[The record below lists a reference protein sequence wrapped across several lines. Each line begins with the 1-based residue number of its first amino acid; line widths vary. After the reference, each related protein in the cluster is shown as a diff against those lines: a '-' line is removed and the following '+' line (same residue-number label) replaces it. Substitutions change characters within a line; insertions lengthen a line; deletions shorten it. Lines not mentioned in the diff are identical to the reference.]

1 MMMRSD
7 EEIFS
12 LAAGVAVAF
21 ASAMHDGENAASGE
35 KPHQGIFSRN
45 RTIAS
50 GATWL
55 KCQKTHWDSGTVWPE
70 TVLGPTIYGYDG
82 HGNVRFLTNTSGT
95 VGNTYTLDAFGAQ
108 IASTVTTANTYLYSG
123 ERFDS
128 NLNLYQLRARF
139 YNMLTGRFETMDP
152 GPARS
157 VASCGSQADDIVHPG
172 ALHKYVY
179 AQNDPVNHIDP
190 SGRDIE
196 EEGELSQI
204 SEEARPTIRELECD
218 ALYEEDLVVCRAL
231 GSTFCYAQAAERYAA
246 CLVGRP
252 IPPFPFYLP

>member
-1 MMMRSD
+1 MLCAAQEMPAPLAPPMMMRSD

-108 IASTVTTANTYLYSG
+108 IASTVTVANTYLYSG

-128 NLNLYQLRARF
+128 NLNLYQLRARY

-152 GPARS
+152 APGKI
-157 VASCGSQADDIVHPG
+157 ADPTT
-172 ALHKYVY
+172 LHKY
-179 AQNDPVNHIDP
+179 AFAANNPVNRIDP
-190 SGRDIE
+190 TGRDIE
-196 EEGELSQI
+196 EDAEFEAWLSKVEPEIKETAFNLCVEQVVEELSVQELYLGY
-204 SEEARPTIRELECD
+204 SLAELTAMAVEQCRPLLE
-218 ALYEEDLVVCRAL
+218 
-231 GSTFCYAQAAERYAA
+231 
-246 CLVGRP
+246 
-252 IPPFPFYLP
+252 

>member
-1 MMMRSD
+1 MAYDGDGIRVSETAGGVTTKYLVDSLNPTGYSQVLD
-7 EEIFS
+7 EIVN
-12 LAAGVAVAF
+12 GAVTKTYTY
-21 ASAMHDGENAASGE
+21 GLRLITENQVSG
-35 KPHQGIFSRN
+35 S
-45 RTIAS
+45 
-50 GATWL
+50 TW
-55 KCQKTHWDSGTVWPE
+55 TPSF
-70 TVLGPTIYGYDG
+70 YGYDG